1 MITLEEMGEQT
12 DEETERKDRTRGND
26 ERKMAVGPSCFVR
39 RETRELSERRRQG
52 LPWGSFGDFF
62 CLNLM
67 HRAYILVNT
76 EEELRGHRRMDNCPV
91 SAKCED

>member
-12 DEETERKDRTRGND
+12 DEETERKDKTRGND

-52 LPWGSFGDFF
+52 LPRGSFGDFF
-62 CLNLM
+62 CLNLN
-67 HRAYILVNT
+67 RAYILVNT
-76 EEELRGHRRMDNCPV
+76 EEELRGHHCMDNCPV
-91 SAKCED
+91 SAKCKD